1 MHRCWSAPNHRRPA
15 LVHTAMSLRAYSS
28 WKEFARTV
36 AKAVL
41 KEQARLI
48 RKERQCLIS
57 PDDHKVTAPP
67 VEPYAK

>member
-1 MHRCWSAPNHRRPA
+1 
-15 LVHTAMSLRAYSS
+15 MSLRAYSS